1 MRKYGI
7 ALFAAAV
14 FLLVVAAAACTGG
27 GESKTSQSS
36 SSGTDKTETTTDGKT
51 ETSRSGSTDIF
62 SETESETYVTT
73 DTTNTTTNP
82 PDTEPVV
89 QDEPII
95 ENDGKLPADSNRY
108 TGKYSDKNGAL
119 TGTDALGRTIDLKD
133 SGIRDRK
140 VGIFY
145 FLWQGEHG
153 IGGPYDNN
161 KIVANN
167 PDAVSSEANW
177 KAAGG
182 GSVGEHHFWGEP
194 LFGYYRS
201 SDKWVMRKHLQM
213 LTDAGIDFL
222 VFDATNAFTYSDRV
236 KELISVWYEYLKD
249 GVDVPKLAFY
259 TNTSSGETMRKIYDE
274 LYNNADLKRQY
285 PRLDELW
292 FNWNGK
298 PMIVGVSA
306 EADDIV
312 KSYFTIKESTWPNA
326 ERTDNGF
333 PWMEFGRSLTAEA
346 IYGVNGRKEVINVSV
361 AQHSATCRFSATAW
375 YGANDRTRSWHN
387 GKNDSSANAMLYGY
401 NFSEQFD
408 FAIKNDPEMIFIT
421 GFNEWV
427 AQRQLPEAD
436 QSIIFVD
443 CADPNNSRDIEPM
456 NGGFGDNYF
465 LQAAE
470 RIAEYK
476 GTEYRVNPGK
486 YLKIDVNGSF
496 NQWTSKEITAVYTDY
511 KGDAISRNY
520 AGFGNVVYRDTSGR
534 NDFYTMKVARGN
546 EYVYFYAQ
554 TGSIIQA
561 VTDENRMALFIGTGD
576 GEFSGFNYVVNCKE
590 SGSETKATV
599 EKLSA
604 DGGRTVIGTVDM
616 KMEKNKIMFAIP
628 RALIGC
634 DKGLV
639 DITFKWADGFTI
651 DDAGKIDIMSFY
663 TSGDAAPIGRFAYVF
678 SEKK

>member
-1 MRKYGI
+1 MKKHGL
-7 ALFAAAV
+7 ALLAAAV
-14 FLLVVAAAACTGG
+14 FLFTVAAVACTKGG
-27 GESKTSQSS
+27 NSS
-36 SSGTDKTETTTDGKT
+36 DGTTDERTDRPG
-51 ETSRSGSTDIF
+51 TSDIF

-73 DTTNTTTNP
+73 PENTTNP
-82 PDTEPVV
+82 DDTTDTDPVG
-89 QDEPII
+89 QTEPII
-95 ENDGKLPADSNRY
+95 ENNGELPSDPDRY

-119 TGTDALGRTIDLKD
+119 AGTDALGRTIDLKD
-133 SGIRDRK
+133 SGVRDRK

-153 IGGPYDNN
+153 TDGPYDNN

-167 PDAVSSEANW
+167 PDAIKSEENW
-177 KAAGG
+177 INAGG
-182 GSVGEHHFWGEP
+182 GPLYAHHFWGEP

-222 VFDATNAFTYSDRV
+222 VFDATNAYTYSDRV

-259 TNTSSGETMRKIYDE
+259 TNTKSGETMRKIYDE
-274 LYNNADLKRQY
+274 LYNNADLKKQY

-306 EADDIV
+306 EADDTV

-326 ERTDNGF
+326 GRTDNGF
-333 PWMEFGRSLTAEA
+333 PWMEFGRSLTSGA

-387 GKNDSSANAMLYGY
+387 GKNDTSANAMLYGY
-401 NFSEQFD
+401 NFAEQFD
-408 FAIKNDPEMIFIT
+408 FAINNDPEMIFIT

-427 AQRQLPEAD
+427 AQRQKAEGNK
-436 QSIIFVD
+436 SIVFVD

-470 RIAEYK
+470 RIADYK
-476 GTEYRVNPGK
+476 GTAYRVNPGK

-496 NQWTSKEITAVYTDY
+496 EQWNSKEITAVYTDY
-511 KGDAISRNY
+511 KGDTISRNHV
-520 AGFGNVVYRDTSGR
+520 GFGDILYKDTSGK

-546 EYVYFYAQ
+546 DYIYFYAQ
-554 TGSIIQA
+554 TGSLIRT

-604 DGGRTVIGTVDM
+604 DGSRTVIGTVDM